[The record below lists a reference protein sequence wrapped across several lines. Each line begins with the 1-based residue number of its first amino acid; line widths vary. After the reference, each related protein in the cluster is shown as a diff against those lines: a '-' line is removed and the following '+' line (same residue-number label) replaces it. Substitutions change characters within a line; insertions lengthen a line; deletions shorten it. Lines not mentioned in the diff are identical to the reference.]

1 MGGVE
6 VHLVPGDH
14 VDMMSMPHV
23 HAVADKL
30 AAYLDGSSNHQWA
43 VCWRG
48 LTPSPYQAAIG
59 AWPSASILMREW
71 RISAFQAPDV

>member
-14 VDMMSMPHV
+14 VDMMSMRHV

-30 AAYLDGSSNHQWA
+30 AAYLDGSSNHKMGPFAGA
-43 VCWRG
+43 V
-48 LTPSPYQAAIG
+48 
-59 AWPSASILMREW
+59 
-71 RISAFQAPDV
+71 

>member
-14 VDMMSMPHV
+14 VDMMSMRHV

-30 AAYLDGSSNHQWA
+30 AAYLDGSSNHKMGPFA
-43 VCWRG
+43 GAPRSISSSNRG
-48 LTPSPYQAAIG
+48 LAMCFNIDRR
-59 AWPSASILMREW
+59 ME
-71 RISAFQAPDV
+71 D